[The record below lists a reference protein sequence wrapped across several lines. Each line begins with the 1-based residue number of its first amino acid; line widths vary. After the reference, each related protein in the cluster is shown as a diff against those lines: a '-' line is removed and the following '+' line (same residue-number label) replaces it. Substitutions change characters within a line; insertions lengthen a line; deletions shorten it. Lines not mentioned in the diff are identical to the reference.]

1 MAEAE
6 KREAAAEAA
15 RKAADDR
22 VRQVR
27 EEAEAKRREEVDKA
41 RADAEREVRAA
52 NEQVER
58 AQKQARDAHTEAEA
72 TVAAAA
78 VAEAEKREA
87 AAEAARKAA
96 DDRVRQV
103 REEAVVALQAPLV
116 VTKTP
121 LLAGCE
127 AWARVQ
133 ARVQESLP
141 QHVVTMLEEI
151 NNNQLLLD
159 FERQKEIAAA
169 KPANAARGDTVE
181 ERANVRLAFHAM
193 AGGPDRLKKIY
204 EDGREHGGFDFR
216 LARGG
221 AYGRGA
227 YFAEHAI
234 YSAYLFPRPEKAAD
248 GSIVLLVA
256 EVILGQPKDMGGRCW
271 DDHCVG
277 IGTACQPIGSQEIGK
292 LVRDPPVGGAAG
304 ETYDSVQ
311 GTERSFGIHGPAGL
325 HHPRPDARRY
335 GGNAAGC
342 EAYGLQ
348 YIVYDKAKAY
358 PRYLVTIR
366 PQ

>member
-1 MAEAE
+1 LSEAK
-6 KREAAAEAA
+6 KREAAAEATQ
-15 RKAADDR
+15 KAADER
-22 VRQVR
+22 VRQVQ
-27 EEAEAKRREEVDKA
+27 EEAAKA
-41 RADAEREVRAA
+41 RADAKREVQAA
-52 NEQVER
+52 KQQAER
-58 AQKQARDAHTEAEA
+58 AQKQATDAQTEADRK
-72 TVAAAA
+72 VAAAA
-78 VAEAEKREA
+78 LSEAKKREA
-87 AAEAARKAA
+87 AAEAMQKAA
-96 DDRVRQV
+96 DERVQQV
-103 REEAVVALQAPLV
+103 REAAVAALQAPLV

-121 LLAGCE
+121 LPAGCE

-133 ARVQESLP
+133 ARVQKSLP
-141 QHVVTMLEEI
+141 QHVVTGLEEI
-151 NNNQLLLD
+151 KNNELLLD
-159 FERQKEIAAA
+159 FERQREIVAA
-169 KPANAARGDTVE
+169 KPANTARGDTVE
-181 ERANVRLAFHAM
+181 ERANVRFAFHAM
-193 AGGPDRLKKIY
+193 AGGPDQLKKIY

-256 EVILGQPKDMGGRCW
+256 EVILGQSKDMGRRCW
-271 DDHCVG
+271 DDRCAG

-292 LVRDPPVGGAAG
+292 LVRDPPVGGSVG

-325 HHPRPDARRY
+325 HHPRPDARQY

-358 PRYLVTIR
+358 PKYLVTIR
-366 PQ
+366 PP